1 MKIQK
6 KALRR
11 VDGAGKY
18 DHTRSIFISSMGI
31 LQDKKIISMCLV
43 ANHGRS

>member
-18 DHTRSIFISSMGI
+18 DHTRSIFISSIGI
-31 LQDKKIISMCLV
+31 LQDKKILSMCLF
-43 ANHGRS
+43 ANHDRS